1 MNEQKV
7 KQILEQN
14 THTGMESFGD
24 SGDIEF
30 SEFDI
35 ETATKQI
42 CDLFM
47 PDESLL
53 LSDEE
58 IRKIE
63 SSWYGGITE
72 EQIDNGDC
80 PNILTDIANAQL
92 AKDQLRE
99 QARVKDAYQKGL
111 EEGRRCQQEI

>member
-42 CDLFM
+42 CDLFK
-47 PDESLL
+47 PDENLL
-53 LSDEE
+53 LSDKE
-58 IRKIE
+58 IHETVAGWVVGTSPLTGAEAVAKAQPRKE
-63 SSWYGGITE
+63 
-72 EQIDNGDC
+72 N
-80 PNILTDIANAQL
+80 
-92 AKDQLRE
+92 
-99 QARVKDAYQKGL
+99 
-111 EEGRRCQQEI
+111 